1 MIGGRLEARTSGG
14 TLHRRNANDSDMI
27 PAKPSGSKR
36 DTGRFIKNPKVE
48 RDTQCSGPRSWI
60 GPDHP
65 KRKLVGHY
73 AG

>member
-27 PAKPSGSKR
+27 PAKLPGSKR
-36 DTGRFIKNPKVE
+36 DTGRFIKNPRVG
-48 RDTQCSGPRSWI
+48 RDTLDSELRSRVCPEKPR
-60 GPDHP
+60 
-65 KRKLVGHY
+65 RKQAGHY